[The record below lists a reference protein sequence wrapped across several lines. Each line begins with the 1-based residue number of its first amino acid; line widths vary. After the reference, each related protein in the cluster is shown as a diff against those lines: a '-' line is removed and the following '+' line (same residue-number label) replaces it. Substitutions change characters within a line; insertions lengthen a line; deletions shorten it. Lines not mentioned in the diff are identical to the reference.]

1 MATAALYDQVV
12 AHLGGEARLKDLGA
26 RVYATD
32 DAHVSVKL
40 LHPNPC
46 GVRSVTIT
54 ARPGG
59 LFAMD
64 CFGPFRP
71 DSFSA
76 PIVGSAEEVI
86 PDNLATVLGRLT
98 GVEALHHRHY

>member
-1 MATAALYDQVV
+1 MATAAIYDQVV
-12 AHLGGEARLKDLGA
+12 AHLGGEARLKNLGA

-32 DAHVSVKL
+32 ETHVSVKL
-40 LHPNPC
+40 LHPNPR

-59 LFAMD
+59 NFAMD

-76 PIVGSAEEVI
+76 PILDRAEEVI

-98 GVEALHHRHY
+98 GVDTLHRRHF